1 MRTKLTRTILTIA
14 MTVVLLTGCGEHKVH
29 DLPDSEEFI
38 DEYGIVD
45 SSDSDGNS
53 DMSQEAEEQGEV
65 EGILVE
71 SSVVD
76 LGDFCIA
83 YLVPNDETMRSI
95 FWDDENYL
103 GDHYI
108 AIQAVNYNRETA
120 SQDDILYLPDI
131 YGTITDMK
139 MDSNELYLQYFD
151 MESDSLKEVKIPIY
165 FSERLENG
173 LIDIHYSARF
183 HYKKRIAAAQEGLQ
197 SGDTAFPQPVWT
209 ETFRQGGQIYE
220 IAFERITPIYDY
232 FIEHGGNCADYRLTV
247 KDGKGDLISEQML
260 LGYPVSYEEVH
271 WAVDFSGDGFM
282 DLAFCTDEYWG
293 HDSWTELLTL
303 IWNSEKKLY
312 EEQRFPQYQGDM
324 HLWNADLST
333 VIAFAERDQ
342 HGAVIMEMHSFLQGE
357 WKRVRR
363 LEACFLEDKLDEDED
378 PVFLGFRE
386 LLYSAEGDLLEER
399 AVEVD
404 PEAGAPWFDEGSV
417 WSGKNT
423 ANLKLYPEYPQWSRD
438 YLNVGGIE
446 VYKYTESEAGDKS
459 AVHIMEEPLDD
470 ERINIRMAKL
480 EKSTEEDS
488 VMIQYPYLTDEDEIS
503 CKINEQIYHLL
514 VPEDIQGNDGWADR
528 ADITFEITYVDDK
541 LLSIYFT
548 GYRDKGINANG
559 GHFDIGLNFDLSNG
573 ELLCLADFYSL
584 SKMRDLLDDA
594 ITEDRLSV
602 MNIPL
607 SENEFAE
614 YVAHIFLES
623 FEQDR
628 NYINETNNFFIKK
641 GKLYFLAEAYPSMS
655 ELTCLEMEIKE
666 FP

>member
-1 MRTKLTRTILTIA
+1 MTILTIA
-14 MTVVLLTGCGEHKVH
+14 MTVVLLAGCGEHKVH
-29 DLPDSEEFI
+29 DFPDSEEFI
-38 DEYGIVD
+38 EEYGNED
-45 SSDSDGNS
+45 RSDRDGNS
-53 DMSQEAEEQGEV
+53 AISQQTEGTGEV
-65 EGILVE
+65 EGTLVE
-71 SSVVD
+71 GSVVD

-108 AIQAVNYNRETA
+108 AIQAVNYNNETA

-173 LIDIHYSARF
+173 FFDIHYSARF
-183 HYKKRIAAAQEGLQ
+183 HYKKRITAAQEGLQ
-197 SGDTAFPQPVWT
+197 SGEGAFPQTVWT
-209 ETFRQGGQIYE
+209 ETFGKDGQIYE
-220 IAFERITPIYDY
+220 IGFERITPIYDY

-247 KDGKGDLISEQML
+247 KDGKGELISEQML
-260 LGYPVSYEEVH
+260 LGYPVSHEEVH

-282 DLAFCTDEYWG
+282 DIAFCTGEYWG
-293 HDSWTELLTL
+293 RDSWTELLAL
-303 IWNSEKKLY
+303 IWNPEKKLY
-312 EEQRFPQYQGDM
+312 EEHRFPQDQGDL

-333 VIAFAERDQ
+333 VIAFAGRDQ
-342 HGAVIMEMHSFLQGE
+342 QGGMIMEMHSFLQGE

-363 LEACFLEDKLDEDED
+363 LEVCFSEEELDEDGD

-399 AVEVD
+399 EVEVGPD
-404 PEAGAPWFDEGSV
+404 AGAPWFDEGSV
-417 WSGKNT
+417 WCGENT
-423 ANLKLYPEYPQWSRD
+423 KNLKLYPEYPKWTSG

-446 VYKYTESEAGDKS
+446 VYKYTKSEAGDKS
-459 AVHIMEEPLDD
+459 AVHITEEPMDD
-470 ERINIRMAKL
+470 ERINIRRVKL

-503 CKINEQIYHLL
+503 CRINEQIYHLL
-514 VPEDIQGNDGWADR
+514 VPEGIEESDGWADR

-541 LLSIYFT
+541 VLSIYFT
-548 GYRDKGINANG
+548 GYRDKGMSANG
-559 GHFDIGLNFDLSNG
+559 GVFDMGLNFDLSNG

-584 SKMRDLLDDA
+584 TEMRDLLNDA
-594 ITEDRLSV
+594 ITEDRLSIV
-602 MNIPL
+602 NIPL
-607 SENEFAE
+607 SENEFDE
-614 YVAHIFLES
+614 YVTQIFLKS
-623 FEQDR
+623 FEPDR
-628 NYINETNNFFIKK
+628 NYINETDNFFIKK
-641 GKLYFLAEAYPSMS
+641 GKLYFLGQAYPSMH